1 MNVKICSYNVRG
13 LGNKSKRGHIF
24 AWLKEKQYSICL
36 LQETHSGD
44 GTHNVWEMEWGND
57 SYFSVTKTNSEGTA
71 ILINSNFAYTI
82 QQYKEILVGRIQ
94 ALELTVNDK
103 ELVILNIYGPNTD
116 DIFCFE
122 ILENYLKENEEK
134 TIIVGGDFN
143 TVLDIELDKKNGRS
157 DTHRLCRKKTS
168 RTD

>member
-1 MNVKICSYNVRG
+1 MNVKVCSYNVRG
-13 LGNKSKRGHIF
+13 LGNKSKRDHIF

-44 GTHNVWEMEWGND
+44 GTHNVWETEWGKD
-57 SYFSVTKTNSEGTA
+57 WYFSGAKTNSEGTA

-103 ELVILNIYGPNTD
+103 ELVILNIYDPNTD

-122 ILENYLKENEEK
+122 MVENYLKENEEK
-134 TIIVGGDFN
+134 TRTVGGDFN
-143 TVLDIELDKKNGRS
+143 TVLDIELDKKKGRS
-157 DTHRLCRKKTS
+157 DTHRLCRKK
-168 RTD
+168 